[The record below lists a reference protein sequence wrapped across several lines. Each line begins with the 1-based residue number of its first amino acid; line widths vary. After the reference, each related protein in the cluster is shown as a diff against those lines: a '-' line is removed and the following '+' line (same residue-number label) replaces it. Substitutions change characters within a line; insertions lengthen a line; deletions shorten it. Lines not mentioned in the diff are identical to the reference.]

1 MLTKDRAVCIRVSD
15 YSETSQ
21 VVTLFARL
29 TGKVRAIAKGSKRAK
44 SAFDGPIE
52 MLSFGDAVFSGTQR
66 EGLATLTEYQQQ
78 PVRGQ
83 MRRNLFALNSALLA
97 AELLNSMTDDYDPHI
112 VLFDHFLR
120 FLQDVEDGQ
129 VGSERRDFLIR
140 LVLFQ
145 LVLLHEVGLRPLVT
159 ACANCK
165 RSFAADW
172 REVYFSGSAN
182 GLVCRD
188 CEMSFPDKVRLGSR
202 AAHCL
207 TDVKRIA
214 EADERTLDE
223 VERLLVRHFTHI
235 LGRPPKTAK
244 LVLAK

>member
-1 MLTKDRAVCIRVSD
+1 MLTKDRAICVRVSD

-21 VVTLFARL
+21 VVTLFTRL
-29 TGKVRAIAKGSKRAK
+29 TGKVRAMAKGSKRAK

-52 MLSFGDAVFSGTQR
+52 MLSFGEVVFTDTHG

-83 MRRNLFALNSALLA
+83 MRRNFFALNTAVLA
-97 AELLNSMTDDYDPHI
+97 AELLNSLTDDHDPHI
-112 VLFDHFLR
+112 VLFDHCLR
-120 FLQDVEDGQ
+120 FLQDIEDGQ
-129 VGSERRDFLIR
+129 VGPERRDFLVR

-145 LVLLHEVGLRPLVT
+145 LVLLHEVGLRPVVN
-159 ACANCK
+159 ACVNCR

-188 CEMSFPDKVRLGSR
+188 CEMSFPDKVRLSSR